1 MYDIGTLTSD
11 LTIET
16 PGLYRGLVFD
26 TSSNVAY
33 FNKTTVG
40 AIASTMAGYEKQDQ
54 VLDAGTNAGYSN
66 GDASQGG
73 YGNSIDMSA
82 DGTRMVVGNAH
93 YTDSNGRVWLYHL
106 ENGLWVLKQTWDGG
120 TRLGSQVAMNE
131 AGTRVFAIYTG
142 GGVKIWDYSSGAW
155 DTSASGTYSISPGTI
170 NGEVPAV
177 DCNKAGDVVIIGSGN
192 SSNNTWIYRLSGGSW
207 SSEKNFSRMGSGVS
221 MNGAGTRCF
230 MGDRSSHKVWE
241 SNYSGGSWG
250 TETEIISESSFS
262 GYWPASLSTDSAGET
277 VCIKSGDSGNGAIYE
292 RAGNGSWSASVSGI
306 LSKTEVYGAD
316 KVALSYD
323 GTMALFG
330 HMRDSGALSTGGHA
344 LLYTKSGSTWTLTQT
359 LLNPSSSQDSNDF
372 FGGGTGLAKTV
383 KDRFVVAAMG
393 DDTAGTNY
401 GASYTYTNAIPDF
414 ISFDT
419 YNKLSLSGITN
430 PTSKL
435 HALPTGAESTTTYD
449 IGTATNIYIESAGTY
464 TVAMKGSDAFA
475 LDSTVVTGLND
486 PVYITPKLDGG
497 AIYIQGALDNAGG
510 LYLCGLGS
518 DGQLGQGDTNNSTNY
533 VKVKGVGGSGFLENI
548 IDFKC
553 GSGDAFV
560 VACDSSGNCYA
571 WGNNSDGQ
579 LGQGNVTDSYTPLQ
593 VKGVGGTGFLENII
607 NVSAGHKTAYAC
619 DSSGNAYAWGDNFY
633 NSSATQGML
642 GDGTIV
648 DKTTPIRVVGVGG
661 TGYLSDIIQVSANG
675 VGRSGYALSSS
686 GSVYAWG
693 GNDLGQLGNATNT
706 GSLTPVQVVGVGG
719 TGYLSGIIKLAEA
732 TYSYNSQIIA
742 LGSDGRVYAWGWWWW
757 W

>member
-1 MYDIGTLTSD
+1 
-11 LTIET
+11 
-16 PGLYRGLVFD
+16 V
-26 TSSNVAY
+26 
-33 FNKTTVG
+33 TVG
-40 AIASTMAGYEKQDQ
+40 T
-54 VLDAGTNAGYSN
+54 VLDAPATRAFFHGNFVDTFSD
-66 GDASQGG
+66 GDVTTA
-73 YGNSIDMSA
+73 A
-82 DGTRMVVGNAH
+82 
-93 YTDSNGRVWLYHL
+93 SNGRFYADMSETTTAFGTVSVTSTTSTSTTYQLVVPTEL
-106 ENGLWVLKQTWDGG
+106 TGTNVL
-120 TRLGSQVAMNE
+120 V
-131 AGTRVFAIYTG
+131 VG
-142 GGVKIWDYSSGAW
+142 GGG
-155 DTSASGTYSISPGTI
+155 
-170 NGEVPAV
+170 
-177 DCNKAGDVVIIGSGN
+177 
-192 SSNNTWIYRLSGGSW
+192 
-207 SSEKNFSRMGSGVS
+207 
-221 MNGAGTRCF
+221 
-230 MGDRSSHKVWE
+230 
-241 SNYSGGSWG
+241 
-250 TETEIISESSFS
+250 
-262 GYWPASLSTDSAGET
+262 
-277 VCIKSGDSGNGAIYE
+277 
-292 RAGNGSWSASVSGI
+292 
-306 LSKTEVYGAD
+306 
-316 KVALSYD
+316 
-323 GTMALFG
+323 
-330 HMRDSGALSTGGHA
+330 
-344 LLYTKSGSTWTLTQT
+344 
-359 LLNPSSSQDSNDF
+359 
-372 FGGGTGLAKTV
+372 GGGTGSGWPTGGGGGEVQNLTNQ
-383 KDRFVVAAMG
+383 
-393 DDTAGTNY
+393 TISAGTYTIVVGNGGGTNASGTNSSALGTTANPGTSASNNGGTSGSGNGPGSNY
-401 GASYTYTNAIPDF
+401 GQYERGGGGGDASVGGNAGDRTGGSGGDGSNVSWLDGSVYGEQVSGQAYFGGGGYSGDYTGSQTNGKGNGLPGTGGGGTLGGIGRGGMIAIYSSVGLG
-414 ISFDT
+414 IKYIGFDT

-435 HALPTGAESTTTYD
+435 HVLPTGAESTTTYD
-449 IGTATNIYIESAGTY
+449 IGTATNIYIESEGTY
-464 TVAMKGSDAFA
+464 TAEMKGSDAFA
-475 LDSTVVTGLND
+475 LDSNVVTGLND

-571 WGNNSDGQ
+571 WGKNTDGY

-742 LGSDGRVYAWGWWWW
+742 LGSDGRVYAWGGGGGGELGQ
-757 W
+757 

>member
-1 MYDIGTLTSD
+1 
-11 LTIET
+11 
-16 PGLYRGLVFD
+16 
-26 TSSNVAY
+26 
-33 FNKTTVG
+33 
-40 AIASTMAGYEKQDQ
+40 
-54 VLDAGTNAGYSN
+54 
-66 GDASQGG
+66 
-73 YGNSIDMSA
+73 
-82 DGTRMVVGNAH
+82 
-93 YTDSNGRVWLYHL
+93 
-106 ENGLWVLKQTWDGG
+106 
-120 TRLGSQVAMNE
+120 MNE
-131 AGTRVFAIYTG
+131 AGTRVFAIYVG

-241 SNYSGGSWG
+241 SNYSSGSWG

-262 GYWPASLSTDSAGET
+262 GYWPASLSTDSVGET
-277 VCIKSGDSGNGAIYE
+277 VCIKSGVSGNGAIYE

-393 DDTAGTNY
+393 DDNAGTNY
-401 GASYTYTNAIPDF
+401 GAIYTYTNAIPDF

-464 TVAMKGSDAFA
+464 TAAMKGSDAFA